1 MRCLPDAIEALAAL
15 GRPDEA
21 EPRSSARPGGRCRGL
36 VLAARG
42 DHEAALA
49 ALEQAAACDE
59 LPFERARTLLALGTE
74 QRRARQRRAAR
85 ATLEAALASL
95 RRRSAP
101 RCGARRHAPS
111 SAGSA
116 GALPPTG
123 ELTPAERRVAELV
136 AAGRTNREVAET
148 LVLSVHTVEA
158 ALTQAYRK
166 LGVRSRTE
174 LARLYR

>member
-21 EPRSSARPGGRCRGL
+21 EALGPAGRGRGL

-42 DHEAALA
+42 EHEAALA

-59 LPFERARTLLALGTE
+59 LPFEHARTLLALGTE

-85 ATLEAALASL
+85 ATLEAAQASFDALGASL
-95 RRRSAP
+95 WSAK
-101 RCGARRHAPS
+101 ARVELGRIGGRAPS
-111 SAGSA
+111 
-116 GALPPTG
+116 TG

-174 LARLYR
+174 LARVYR

>member
-15 GRPDEA
+15 GRTDEA
-21 EPRSSARPGGRCRGL
+21 EALGPVGRGRGL

-49 ALEQAAACDE
+49 ALEQAQDA
-59 LPFERARTLLALGTE
+59 LPFERARTLLALGAE

-85 ATLEAALASL
+85 ASLQAALATFDALGASL
-95 RRRSAP
+95 WSAK
-101 RCGARRHAPS
+101 ARAELGRIGGRAPS
-111 SAGSA
+111 S
-116 GALPPTG
+116 G

-136 AAGRTNREVAET
+136 AAGHTNREVAET

>member
-1 MRCLPDAIEALAAL
+1 MRPRRSAPA
-15 GRPDEA
+15 GR
-21 EPRSSARPGGRCRGL
+21 GRGL

-49 ALEQAAACDE
+49 ALEQAAEESE
-59 LPFERARTLLALGTE
+59 LPFEHARTLLALGTE

-85 ATLEAALASL
+85 ATLEAAQASFDALGASL
-95 RRRSAP
+95 WSAK
-101 RCGARRHAPS
+101 ARTELGRIGGRAPS
-111 SAGSA
+111 
-116 GALPPTG
+116 TG